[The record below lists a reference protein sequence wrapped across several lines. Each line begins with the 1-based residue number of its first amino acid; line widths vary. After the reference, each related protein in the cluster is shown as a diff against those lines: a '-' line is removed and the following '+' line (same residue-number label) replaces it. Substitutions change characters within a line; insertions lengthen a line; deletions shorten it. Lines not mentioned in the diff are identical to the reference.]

1 MVLVPVCQHDGHNVL
16 EPIRDGREIRE
27 DQVDTWLGLRRK
39 EDPAIDDEDGSV
51 DLEEGH
57 VAADITQAT

>member
-1 MVLVPVCQHDGHNVL
+1 
-16 EPIRDGREIRE
+16 
-27 DQVDTWLGLRRK
+27 LGLRRK

-51 DLEEGH
+51 NLEEGH